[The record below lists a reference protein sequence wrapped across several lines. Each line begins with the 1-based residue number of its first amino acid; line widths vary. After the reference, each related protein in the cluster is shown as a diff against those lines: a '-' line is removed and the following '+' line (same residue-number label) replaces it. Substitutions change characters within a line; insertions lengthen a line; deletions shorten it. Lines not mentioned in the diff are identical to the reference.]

1 VDNPAAEARVGR
13 KLSQDETCGPGRR
26 GCDAGMETVAALGA
40 LGVLIAVLNMV
51 SLRVVRV
58 DDVPV
63 CVQSRI
69 RWWSA
74 HNPAFGA
81 ASLLVAVAG
90 LIGVAVLG

>member
-1 VDNPAAEARVGR
+1 
-13 KLSQDETCGPGRR
+13 
-26 GCDAGMETVAALGA
+26 
-40 LGVLIAVLNMV
+40 VLIAVLNMV

-63 CVQSRI
+63 CVRPRI

-81 ASLLVAVAG
+81 VSLLILVAG
-90 LIGVAVLG
+90 VIGAAVSG